1 VLTIHGVRVV
11 RDRKKVGK
19 PWNSRWGVRKKQM
32 IIIMITIIVHILTVA
47 CVPPKQ
53 TALPPHNE
61 SILCHIC
68 FFLISRNVF
77 PMEAVI
83 SIILVALVGF
93 LGVQVLA
100 QSLLHDL
107 WTFWFCFVIATSQ
120 FSLIRSVQPDSASP
134 VHVSEGSNVVK
145 RHSVNVSLL
154 HCHVTVMTVM

>member
-1 VLTIHGVRVV
+1 MCPAQTDCVTPTQRKYPLSHLFFFNLQKRVSN
-11 RDRKKVGK
+11 G
-19 PWNSRWGVRKKQM
+19 S
-32 IIIMITIIVHILTVA
+32 
-47 CVPPKQ
+47 
-53 TALPPHNE
+53 
-61 SILCHIC
+61 CHIHHPGGPGG
-68 FFLISRNVF
+68 IPGR
-77 PMEAVI
+77 A
-83 SIILVALVGF
+83 G
-93 LGVQVLA
+93 LA